1 MTTTPASQ
9 LLTPPDCHHNRLIT
23 CRVDELR
30 PHPSFVRHRIA
41 VPASQLSSLAESG
54 DLAFREPL
62 LITHDRTILD
72 GYARWELARK
82 QGRPTL
88 PCLEYDLPEEEAL
101 LWLLQ
106 KHRRSDG
113 LNDYNRIVLA
123 LELEPWLKQQARF
136 NQQLGGLRKGSSNLT
151 EADRLDVRSENAAAA
166 GVSTGNVSKV
176 RQLAST
182 AHPDLL
188 EALRAGEISIHRA
201 SILLRKPEQQL
212 EQLRLYRNL
221 RGITRTVN
229 TLLQAHCR
237 PAPNDGLDLQRIVG
251 ALAAMT
257 PEQKEAVLIEEV
269 NIPGSVLLFS
279 REFRHALTRQGELQ
293 P

>member
-1 MTTTPASQ
+1 MITTLASPPAA
-9 LLTPPDCHHNRLIT
+9 PPDCHHDRLIT
-23 CRVDELR
+23 CRVDELQ
-30 PHPSFVRHRIA
+30 PHTGYLRHRIA
-41 VPASQLSSLAESG
+41 VPASRLSSLAESG
-54 DLAFREPL
+54 DFAFREPL

-82 QGRPTL
+82 QDRPTL
-88 PCLEYDLPEEEAL
+88 PCLEYALSEEEAL

-106 KHRRSDG
+106 KHRRSNG
-113 LNDYNRIVLA
+113 LNDFNRILLA
-123 LELEPWLKQQARF
+123 MELEPWFKQQARF
-136 NQQLGGLRKGSSNLT
+136 NQQLGGQRKGSSNLT
-151 EADRLDVRSENAAAA
+151 EADRLDVRSEIAVVA

-201 SILLRKPEQQL
+201 SLWLQRPKQQL

-221 RGITRTVN
+221 SGITRTVN

-237 PAPNDGLDLQRIVG
+237 PAQNGGLDLQRIAG

-257 PEQKEAVLIEEV
+257 PEQKETVLIEEV

-279 REFRHALTRQGELQ
+279 REFRHALTRQGEFLQ
-293 P
+293 

>member
-1 MTTTPASQ
+1 MIITLANPPAA
-9 LLTPPDCHHNRLIT
+9 PPDCHHDRLIT

-30 PHPSFVRHRIA
+30 PHPGYLRLRIA

-82 QGRPTL
+82 QDHPTL
-88 PCLEYDLPEEEAL
+88 PCLEYDLSEEKAL
-101 LWLLQ
+101 IWLLQ
-106 KHRRSDG
+106 KHRRFNG
-113 LNDYNRIVLA
+113 LNDFNRILLA

-136 NQQLGGLRKGSSNLT
+136 NQQLGGQRKGSSNLT
-151 EADRLDVRSENAAAA
+151 EADRLDIRSKIAAAA

-176 RQLAST
+176 RQLILT
-182 AHPDLL
+182 AHPNLL
-188 EALRAGEISIHRA
+188 EALRVDEVSIHRA
-201 SILLRKPEQQL
+201 TVFLLKPELQL

-229 TLLQAHCR
+229 TLLQAHSR
-237 PAPNDGLDLQRIVG
+237 PAPNGGLDLQRIAG

-269 NIPGSVLLFS
+269 NIPGSVLIFS
-279 REFRHALTRQGELQ
+279 RELYHALTRQGELQ